1 MPIYHYR
8 CKKCGYDFTK
18 EQSFSDDPIKVC
30 PQCGAEQVHKVYA
43 AVPITFKGSGFY
55 RTDSIARR
63 SDAMPFTG
71 RPIVD

>member
-1 MPIYHYR
+1 MSERDRYSFGARSLDR

-55 RTDSIARR
+55 RTDSH
-63 SDAMPFTG
+63 SSSK
-71 RPIVD
+71 

>member
-30 PQCGAEQVHKVYA
+30 PQCGRCIKCMPLCRSRSKA
-43 AVPITFKGSGFY
+43 AGSTGP
-55 RTDSIARR
+55 TAIARR

>member
-30 PQCGAEQVHKVYA
+30 PQCGAEQVHKGYA

-55 RTDSIARR
+55 RTDSH
-63 SDAMPFTG
+63 SSSK
-71 RPIVD
+71 